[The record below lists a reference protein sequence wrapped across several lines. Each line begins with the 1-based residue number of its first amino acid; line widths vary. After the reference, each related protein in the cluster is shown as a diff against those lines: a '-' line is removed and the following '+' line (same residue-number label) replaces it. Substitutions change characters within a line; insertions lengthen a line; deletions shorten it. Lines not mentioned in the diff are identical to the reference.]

1 MTEIFAELSRLR
13 AQRSIMGKK
22 IWSSTHPRN
31 FGSDKVVRTYVSPH
45 LHVSWGEIC
54 ISSTP
59 RVSVVNRKAIRTFR
73 EKKKNKNK
81 AESFFR
87 LNFNVYINLGN
98 RERANK
104 GNK

>member
-1 MTEIFAELSRLR
+1 
-13 AQRSIMGKK
+13 MGKK
-22 IWSSTHPRN
+22 IWSSMHPRN
-31 FGSDKVVRTYVSPH
+31 FGSDKIVHPYVNSP
-45 LHVSWGEIC
+45 LQVSWGEIC

-59 RVSVVNRKAIRTFR
+59 RVSAVNRKVIRTFR

-81 AESFFR
+81 AESFFQ